1 METLKVFNKKKENV
15 FKMLDNLLLVLK
27 EGEELGVDIE
37 PEYITKIEKSIDEN
51 ENKKLKVVLIG
62 GFSEGKTSI
71 AAAWLEEYD
80 KKKMKIAMTEST
92 DDIREYNIG
101 NINLV
106 DTPGLF
112 GFKET
117 ANKEK
122 YKDITKKYIS
132 EANIVLYVMNSDN
145 PIKESHKEEVQWL
158 FKDLNLLPRTVFIL
172 SRFDNV
178 ADIEDENDYNGML
191 KIKRENV
198 LKRLEDFKVIDIE
211 NSKKIPVVAVAANPF
226 DEGVEYWLEKLD
238 EFKKIS
244 HIDTLQHATSGIVEK
259 NGGIDSILLETQKSI
274 IKEILELKIPL
285 AKLKVNKLDEEYKN
299 LNNVIDKMKGDL
311 NNLGAKIFEVKKYL
325 KSFIMKLFTD
335 LILQLEG
342 ATMETF
348 NDFFERNLG
357 DKGIILNNRILD
369 EFDKKVFDI
378 ETDVHRLEKN
388 FNNEI
393 DNFGD
398 FTQDNSLE
406 KFKIGSN
413 IMKNANLGLTNATV
427 IAVRDFLNLSIKFKP
442 WEAVKI
448 ANYINKGIPIIGS
461 ILGIGFELW
470 DSYSKKQKEEKFLKA
485 KNQIKETFEKQREE
499 YVETIENPEEFDKK
513 MFKSYIELTDRSNK
527 ILIELSEKEK
537 MKEIF
542 KSWMEKAKAIDNNLK
557 AIDINEESLKIKKLS
572 KIFF

>member
-1 METLKVFNKKKENV
+1 METLKVFNKKKEDI

-27 EGEELGVDIE
+27 EGKELGVDIE

-51 ENKKLKVVLIG
+51 EDKKLKVVLIG

-80 KKKMKIAMTEST
+80 KNKMKIAMTEST

-145 PIKESHKEEVQWL
+145 PIKESHKEEIQWL

-191 KIKRENV
+191 KIKRDNV
-198 LKRLEDFKVIDIE
+198 LKRLENFEVIHTEERHKLPI
-211 NSKKIPVVAVAANPF
+211 VAVAANPF
-226 DEGVEYWLEKLD
+226 DEGIEYWLGNLD

-244 HIDTLQHATSGIVEK
+244 HIDSLQHATSDIVEK

-285 AKLKVNKLDEEYKN
+285 AKSKVNKLDEEYKN
-299 LNNVIDKMKGDL
+299 LNNVIDKMKGEL
-311 NNLGAKIFEVKKYL
+311 NNLAAKIFDGKKYL
-325 KSFIMKLFTD
+325 KNFIIKLFTD

-342 ATMETF
+342 TTIETF

-378 ETDVHRLEKN
+378 GNDICRLEKN

-393 DNFGD
+393 DNFED

-413 IMKNANLGLTNATV
+413 IMKNANLGLTNTTV

-470 DSYSKKQKEEKFLKA
+470 DSYNKEQQKEKFLSA
-485 KNQIKETFEKQREE
+485 KNEIKETFEKQREE
-499 YVETIENPEEFDKK
+499 YINLIDNPEEFDKK
-513 MFKSYIELTDRSNK
+513 IFKNYIELSDRSNK
-527 ILIELSEKEK
+527 LLVELSEKEK
-537 MKEIF
+537 TKEKF
-542 KSWMEKAKAIDNNLK
+542 KNWMEKAKAIDNDLK
-557 AIDINEESLKIKKLS
+557 AIKVNEE
-572 KIFF
+572 

>member
-1 METLKVFNKKKENV
+1 METLKVFNKKKEDV

-27 EGEELGVDIE
+27 EGKELGVDIE

-51 ENKKLKVVLIG
+51 EDKKLKVVLIG

-80 KKKMKIAMTEST
+80 KNKMKIAMTEST
-92 DDIREYNIG
+92 DDIREYNAG

-122 YKDITKKYIS
+122 YKDITRKYIS

-145 PIKESHKEEVQWL
+145 PIKESHKEEIQWL

-198 LKRLEDFKVIDIE
+198 LKRLENFEVIDAEESHKLPI
-211 NSKKIPVVAVAANPF
+211 VAVAANPF
-226 DEGVEYWLEKLD
+226 DEGIEYWLGKLD

-244 HIDTLQHATSGIVEK
+244 HIDSLQHATSDIVEK
-259 NGGIDSILLETQKSI
+259 NGGVDSVLLETQKSI
-274 IKEILELKIPL
+274 IKEVLELKIPL
-285 AKLKVNKLDEEYKN
+285 ATKKVEKLDKEYKN
-299 LNNVIDKMKGDL
+299 LNNVIDQMNGDSA
-311 NNLGAKIFEVKKYL
+311 NLKTKIFDVKKYL
-325 KSFIMKLFTD
+325 KNFVIELFRD
-335 LILQLEG
+335 LILQLKG
-342 ATMETF
+342 TTLETF

-357 DKGIILNNRILD
+357 DKGIILSNKILD

-378 ETDVHRLEKN
+378 ETDVQRLEKN
-388 FNNEI
+388 LNNEI
-393 DNFGD
+393 DNFKE
-398 FTQDNSLE
+398 FTQNSSLE
-406 KFKIGSN
+406 KFKVGSQM
-413 IMKNANLGLTNATV
+413 MKMANLNLTNASV

-442 WEAVKI
+442 WQAVKI
-448 ANYINKGIPIIGS
+448 AKFINNGVPIIGS
-461 ILGIGFELW
+461 IAGIAFELW
-470 DSYSKKQKEEKFLKA
+470 DSYSKKQKEDEFLRT
-485 KNQIKETFEKQREE
+485 KNKIKEDFEKQREE
-499 YVETIENPEEFDKK
+499 YVELIENPEEFDKK
-513 MFKSYIELTDRSNK
+513 IFRSYFKLQNNIVDLSN
-527 ILIELSEKEK
+527 ELSEKEK
-537 MKEIF
+537 EKEIF
-542 KSWMEKAKAIDNNLK
+542 KNWMEKAKVIDDNLK
-557 AIDINEESLKIKKLS
+557 AIKVNEE
-572 KIFF
+572 

>member
-1 METLKVFNKKKENV
+1 METLKVFNKKKEDV
-15 FKMLDNLLLVLK
+15 FKMLSNLLSVLK
-27 EGEELGVDIE
+27 EGKELGVDIE
-37 PEYITKIEKSIDEN
+37 PEYITKIEKTIDEN
-51 ENKKLKVVLIG
+51 KDKKLKVVLIG

-80 KKKMKIAMTEST
+80 KNKMKIAMTEST
-92 DDIREYNIG
+92 DDIREYNVG

-122 YKDITKKYIS
+122 YKDITRKYIS

-145 PIKESHKEEVQWL
+145 PIKESHKEEIQWL

-198 LKRLEDFKVIDIE
+198 LKRLENFEVIDAEKSHKLPI
-211 NSKKIPVVAVAANPF
+211 VAVAANPF
-226 DEGVEYWLEKLD
+226 DEGIEYWLGKLD

-244 HIDTLQHATSGIVEK
+244 HIDSLQHATSDIVEK
-259 NGGIDSILLETQKSI
+259 NGGMDSVLLETQKSI
-274 IKEILELKIPL
+274 IKEVLELKIPL
-285 AKLKVNKLDEEYKN
+285 VTTKLKKIDEEYRN
-299 LNNVIDKMKGDL
+299 LNNVINQMNGDL
-311 NNLGAKIFEVKKYL
+311 TNLKTKIFDVKKYL
-325 KSFIMKLFTD
+325 KNFTMQLFKD

-342 ATMETF
+342 TTLETF

-357 DKGIILNNRILD
+357 DKGIILSNKILD

-378 ETDVHRLEKN
+378 EADVHRLEKN
-388 FNNEI
+388 LDNEI
-393 DNFGD
+393 DNFEE

-406 KFKIGSN
+406 KFKIGSEM
-413 IMKNANLGLTNATV
+413 IKNTNLGLTNASI
-427 IAVRDFLNLSIKFKP
+427 IAIRDFLNLSIKFKP
-442 WEAVKI
+442 WQAVKI
-448 ANYINKGIPIIGS
+448 ANIINKGIPIIGA

-470 DSYSKKQKEEKFLKA
+470 DSYSKKKKEEEFLKA
-485 KNQIKETFEKQREE
+485 KKQMKEDFEKQRKE
-499 YVETIENPEEFDKK
+499 YKELIENTEEFDKNV
-513 MFKSYIELTDRSNK
+513 FKNYFKLGNNITKLSN
-527 ILIELSEKEK
+527 ELSEKVKEK
-537 MKEIF
+537 ERF
-542 KSWMEKAKAIDNNLK
+542 ENWREKAKAIDNNLK
-557 AIDINEESLKIKKLS
+557 AIKVNEK
-572 KIFF
+572 

>member
-1 METLKVFNKKKENV
+1 METLKLFNKKKEEV
-15 FKMLDNLLLVLK
+15 FKMLSNLLSVLK
-27 EGEELGVDIE
+27 EGKELGVDIE

-51 ENKKLKVVLIG
+51 EGKKLKVVLIG

-92 DDIREYNIG
+92 DDIREYNVG

-145 PIKESHKEEVQWL
+145 PIKESHKEEIQWL

-178 ADIEDENDYNGML
+178 ADIEDDNDYNGML

-198 LKRLEDFKVIDIE
+198 LKRLEDFEVIDAE
-211 NSKKIPVVAVAANPF
+211 KIQKLPVIAVAANPF
-226 DEGVEYWLEKLD
+226 DEGIEYWLGKLD

-244 HIDTLQHATSGIVEK
+244 HIDSLQHATSDIVEK
-259 NGGIDSILLETQKSI
+259 NGGVDSVLLETQKSI

-285 AKLKVNKLDEEYKN
+285 ATAKVEKLDKEYKN
-299 LNNVIDKMKGDL
+299 LDNVIKEMKEDL
-311 NNLGAKIFEVKKYL
+311 SNLKTKIELAKNYL
-325 KSFIMKLFTD
+325 KSFILELFTD

-342 ATMETF
+342 TTIETF
-348 NDFFERNLG
+348 INFFERNIG
-357 DKGIILNNRILD
+357 SEGIVLNNKI
-369 EFDKKVFDI
+369 ENGFNKKVLEIENDI
-378 ETDVHRLEKN
+378 CRLEKN
-388 FNNEI
+388 FDNEI
-393 DNFGD
+393 DNFEE

-406 KFKIGSN
+406 KFKIGSEM
-413 IMKNANLGLTNATV
+413 IKNTNLGLTNASI
-427 IAVRDFLNLSIKFKP
+427 IAIRDFLNLSIKFKP
-442 WEAVKI
+442 WQAVKI
-448 ANYINKGIPIIGS
+448 ANIINKGIPIIGA

-470 DSYSKKQKEEKFLKA
+470 DSYSKKKKEEEFLKA
-485 KNQIKETFEKQREE
+485 KKQMKEDFEKQRKE
-499 YVETIENPEEFDKK
+499 YKELIENTEEFDKNV
-513 MFKSYIELTDRSNK
+513 FKNYFKLGNNITKLSN
-527 ILIELSEKEK
+527 ELSEKVKEK
-537 MKEIF
+537 ERF
-542 KSWMEKAKAIDNNLK
+542 ENWREKVKAIDNNLK
-557 AIDINEESLKIKKLS
+557 AIKVNEK
-572 KIFF
+572 

>member
-1 METLKVFNKKKENV
+1 METLKVFNKKKEDV

-27 EGEELGVDIE
+27 EGKELGVDIE

-51 ENKKLKVVLIG
+51 EDKKLKVVLIG

-80 KKKMKIAMTEST
+80 KNKMKIAMTEST
-92 DDIREYNIG
+92 DDIREYNVG

-145 PIKESHKEEVQWL
+145 PIKESHKEEIQWL

-178 ADIEDENDYNGML
+178 ADIEDDNDYNGML
-191 KIKRENV
+191 KIKRDNV
-198 LKRLEDFKVIDIE
+198 LKRLEDFEVIHVEESQKLPI
-211 NSKKIPVVAVAANPF
+211 VAVAANPF
-226 DEGVEYWLEKLD
+226 DEGIEYWLGKLD

-244 HIDTLQHATSGIVEK
+244 HIDSLQHATSDIVEK
-259 NGGIDSILLETQKSI
+259 NGGVDSVLLETQKSI
-274 IKEILELKIPL
+274 IKEVLELKIPL
-285 AKLKVNKLDEEYKN
+285 ATTKVKKLDEEYKN
-299 LNNVIDKMKGDL
+299 LNNVINQMNGDL
-311 NNLGAKIFEVKKYL
+311 TNLKTKIFDVKKYL
-325 KSFIMKLFTD
+325 KNFTMELFKD

-342 ATMETF
+342 TTLETF

-357 DKGIILNNRILD
+357 DKGIILSNKILD

-388 FNNEI
+388 LDNEI
-393 DNFGD
+393 DNFKE
-398 FTQDNSLE
+398 FTQNSSLE
-406 KFKIGSN
+406 KFKIGSQM
-413 IMKNANLGLTNATV
+413 MKMAKLNLTNASV

-442 WEAVKI
+442 WQAVKI
-448 ANYINKGIPIIGS
+448 ANFINKGVPIIGS
-461 ILGIGFELW
+461 ITGIAFDLW
-470 DSYSKKQKEEKFLKA
+470 DSYSKNQKEEEFLKA
-485 KNQIKETFEKQREE
+485 KNKIKEDFEKQREE
-499 YVETIENPEEFDKK
+499 YVELIENPEEFDKNV
-513 MFKSYIELTDRSNK
+513 FKSYFKLGDNIAKLSN
-527 ILIELSEKEK
+527 ELSEKEK
-537 MKEIF
+537 EKEIF
-542 KSWMEKAKAIDNNLK
+542 KNWMEKAKVIDDNLK
-557 AIDINEESLKIKKLS
+557 AIKVNEE
-572 KIFF
+572 

>member
-1 METLKVFNKKKENV
+1 MEILKLFNKKKEEV
-15 FKMLDNLLLVLK
+15 FKMLSNLLSVLK
-27 EGEELGVDIE
+27 EGKELGVDIE

-51 ENKKLKVVLIG
+51 EGKKLKVVLIG

-92 DDIREYNIG
+92 DDIREYNVG

-145 PIKESHKEEVQWL
+145 PIKESHKEEIQWL

-178 ADIEDENDYNGML
+178 ADIEDDNDYNGML

-198 LKRLEDFKVIDIE
+198 LKRLEDFEVIDAE
-211 NSKKIPVVAVAANPF
+211 KIQKLPVIAVAANPF
-226 DEGVEYWLEKLD
+226 DEGIEYWLGKLD

-244 HIDTLQHATSGIVEK
+244 HIDSLQHATSDIVEK
-259 NGGIDSILLETQKSI
+259 NGGVNSVLLETQKSI

-285 AKLKVNKLDEEYKN
+285 ATAKVEKLDKEYKN
-299 LNNVIDKMKGDL
+299 LDNVIKEMKEDL
-311 NNLGAKIFEVKKYL
+311 SNLKTKIELAKNYL
-325 KSFIMKLFTD
+325 KSFILELFTD

-342 ATMETF
+342 TTIETF
-348 NDFFERNLG
+348 INFFERNIG
-357 DKGIILNNRILD
+357 SEGIVLNNKI
-369 EFDKKVFDI
+369 ENGFNKKVLEIENDI
-378 ETDVHRLEKN
+378 CRLEKN
-388 FNNEI
+388 FDNEI
-393 DNFGD
+393 DNFEE

-406 KFKIGSN
+406 KFKIGSEM
-413 IMKNANLGLTNATV
+413 IKNTNLGLTNASI
-427 IAVRDFLNLSIKFKP
+427 IAIRDFLNLSIKFKP
-442 WEAVKI
+442 WQAVKI
-448 ANYINKGIPIIGS
+448 ANVINKGIPIIGA
-461 ILGIGFELW
+461 ILGIGLELW
-470 DSYSKKQKEEKFLKA
+470 DSYSKKKKEEEFLKA
-485 KNQIKETFEKQREE
+485 KKQMKEDFEKQRKE
-499 YVETIENPEEFDKK
+499 YKELIENAEEFDKNV
-513 MFKSYIELTDRSNK
+513 FKNYFKLGNNITKLSN
-527 ILIELSEKEK
+527 ELSEK
-537 MKEIF
+537 MKEKERF
-542 KSWMEKAKAIDNNLK
+542 ENWREEAKAIDNNLK
-557 AIDINEESLKIKKLS
+557 AIKVNEK
-572 KIFF
+572 

>member
-1 METLKVFNKKKENV
+1 METLKLFNKKKEEV
-15 FKMLDNLLLVLK
+15 FKMLSNLLSVLK
-27 EGEELGVDIE
+27 EGKELGVDIE

-51 ENKKLKVVLIG
+51 EGKKLKVVLIG

-92 DDIREYNIG
+92 DDIREYNVG

-145 PIKESHKEEVQWL
+145 PIKESHKEEIQWL

-178 ADIEDENDYNGML
+178 ADIEDDNDYNGML

-198 LKRLEDFKVIDIE
+198 LKRLEDFEVIDAE
-211 NSKKIPVVAVAANPF
+211 KIQKLPVIAVAANPF
-226 DEGVEYWLEKLD
+226 DEGIEYWLGKLD

-244 HIDTLQHATSGIVEK
+244 HIDSLQHATSDIVEK
-259 NGGIDSILLETQKSI
+259 NGGVNSVLLETQKSI

-285 AKLKVNKLDEEYKN
+285 ATAKVEKLDKEYKN
-299 LNNVIDKMKGDL
+299 LDNVIKEMKEDL
-311 NNLGAKIFEVKKYL
+311 SNLKTKIELAKNYL
-325 KSFIMKLFTD
+325 KSFILELFTD

-342 ATMETF
+342 TTIEIF
-348 NDFFERNLG
+348 INFFERNIG
-357 DKGIILNNRILD
+357 SEGIVLNNKI
-369 EFDKKVFDI
+369 ENGFNKKVLEIENDI
-378 ETDVHRLEKN
+378 CRLEKN
-388 FNNEI
+388 FDNEI
-393 DNFGD
+393 DNFEE

-406 KFKIGSN
+406 KFKIGSEM
-413 IMKNANLGLTNATV
+413 IKNTNLGLTNASI
-427 IAVRDFLNLSIKFKP
+427 IAIRDFLNLSIKFKP
-442 WEAVKI
+442 WQAVKI
-448 ANYINKGIPIIGS
+448 ANIINKGIPIIGA

-470 DSYSKKQKEEKFLKA
+470 DSYSKKKKEEEFLKA
-485 KNQIKETFEKQREE
+485 KKQMKEDFEKQRKE
-499 YVETIENPEEFDKK
+499 YKELIENTEEFDKNV
-513 MFKSYIELTDRSNK
+513 FKNYFKLGNNITKLSN
-527 ILIELSEKEK
+527 ELSEKVKEK
-537 MKEIF
+537 ERF
-542 KSWMEKAKAIDNNLK
+542 ENWREKVKAIDNNLK
-557 AIDINEESLKIKKLS
+557 AIKVNEK
-572 KIFF
+572 

>member
-1 METLKVFNKKKENV
+1 METLKLFNKKKEEV
-15 FKMLDNLLLVLK
+15 FKMLSNLLSVLK
-27 EGEELGVDIE
+27 EGKELGVDIE

-51 ENKKLKVVLIG
+51 EDKKLKVVLIG

-80 KKKMKIAMTEST
+80 KNKMKIAMTEST

-145 PIKESHKEEVQWL
+145 PIKESHKEEIQWL

-178 ADIEDENDYNGML
+178 ADIEDDNDYNGML

-198 LKRLEDFKVIDIE
+198 LKRLEDFEVIDAE
-211 NSKKIPVVAVAANPF
+211 KIQKLPVIAVAANPF
-226 DEGVEYWLEKLD
+226 DEGIEYWLGKLD

-244 HIDTLQHATSGIVEK
+244 HIDSLQHATSDIVEK
-259 NGGIDSILLETQKSI
+259 NGGVNSVLLETQKSI

-285 AKLKVNKLDEEYKN
+285 ATAKVEKLDKEYKN
-299 LNNVIDKMKGDL
+299 LDNVIKEMKEDL
-311 NNLGAKIFEVKKYL
+311 SNLKTKIELAKNYL
-325 KSFIMKLFTD
+325 KSFILELFTD

-342 ATMETF
+342 TTIETF
-348 NDFFERNLG
+348 INFFERNIG
-357 DKGIILNNRILD
+357 SEGIVLNNKI
-369 EFDKKVFDI
+369 ENGFNKKVLEIENDI
-378 ETDVHRLEKN
+378 CRLEKN
-388 FNNEI
+388 FDNEI
-393 DNFGD
+393 DNFEE

-406 KFKIGSN
+406 KFKIGSEM
-413 IMKNANLGLTNATV
+413 IKNTNLGLTNASI
-427 IAVRDFLNLSIKFKP
+427 IAIRDFLNLSIKFKP
-442 WEAVKI
+442 WQAVKI
-448 ANYINKGIPIIGS
+448 ANIINKGIPIIGA

-470 DSYSKKQKEEKFLKA
+470 DSYSKKKKEEEFLKA
-485 KNQIKETFEKQREE
+485 KKQMKEDFEKQRKE
-499 YVETIENPEEFDKK
+499 YKELIENTEEFDKNV
-513 MFKSYIELTDRSNK
+513 FKNYFKLGNNITKLSN
-527 ILIELSEKEK
+527 ELSEKVKEK
-537 MKEIF
+537 ERF
-542 KSWMEKAKAIDNNLK
+542 ENWREKVKAIDNNLK
-557 AIDINEESLKIKKLS
+557 AIKVNEK
-572 KIFF
+572 

>member
-1 METLKVFNKKKENV
+1 METLKLFNKKKEEV
-15 FKMLDNLLLVLK
+15 FKMLSNLLSVLK
-27 EGEELGVDIE
+27 EGKELGVDIE

-51 ENKKLKVVLIG
+51 EGKKLKVVLIG

-92 DDIREYNIG
+92 DDIREYNVG

-145 PIKESHKEEVQWL
+145 PIKESHKEEIQWL

-178 ADIEDENDYNGML
+178 ADIEDDNDYNGML

-198 LKRLEDFKVIDIE
+198 LKRLEDFEVIDAE
-211 NSKKIPVVAVAANPF
+211 KIQKLPVIAVAANPF
-226 DEGVEYWLEKLD
+226 DEGIEYWLGKLD

-244 HIDTLQHATSGIVEK
+244 HIDSLQHATSDIVEK
-259 NGGIDSILLETQKSI
+259 NGGVNSVLLETQKSI

-285 AKLKVNKLDEEYKN
+285 ATAKVEKLDKEYKN
-299 LNNVIDKMKGDL
+299 LDNVIKEMKEDL
-311 NNLGAKIFEVKKYL
+311 SNLKTKIELAKNYL
-325 KSFIMKLFTD
+325 KSFILELFTD

-342 ATMETF
+342 TTIETF
-348 NDFFERNLG
+348 INFFERNIG
-357 DKGIILNNRILD
+357 SEGIVLNNKI
-369 EFDKKVFDI
+369 ENGFNKKVLEIENDI
-378 ETDVHRLEKN
+378 CRLEKN
-388 FNNEI
+388 FDNEI
-393 DNFGD
+393 DNFEE

-406 KFKIGSN
+406 KFKIGSEM
-413 IMKNANLGLTNATV
+413 IKNTNLGLTNASI
-427 IAVRDFLNLSIKFKP
+427 IAIRDFLNLSIKFKP
-442 WEAVKI
+442 WQAVKI
-448 ANYINKGIPIIGS
+448 ANVINKGIPIIGA
-461 ILGIGFELW
+461 ILGIGLELW
-470 DSYSKKQKEEKFLKA
+470 DSYSKKKKEEEFLKA
-485 KNQIKETFEKQREE
+485 KKQMKEDFEKQRKE
-499 YVETIENPEEFDKK
+499 YKELIENAEEFDKNV
-513 MFKSYIELTDRSNK
+513 FKNYFKLGNNITKLSN
-527 ILIELSEKEK
+527 ELSEKVKEK
-537 MKEIF
+537 ERF
-542 KSWMEKAKAIDNNLK
+542 ENWREEAKAIDNNLK
-557 AIDINEESLKIKKLS
+557 AIKVNEK
-572 KIFF
+572 

>member
-1 METLKVFNKKKENV
+1 METLKLFNKKKEEV
-15 FKMLDNLLLVLK
+15 FKMLSNLLSVLK
-27 EGEELGVDIE
+27 EGKELGVDIE

-80 KKKMKIAMTEST
+80 KNKMKIAMTEST

-145 PIKESHKEEVQWL
+145 PIKESHKEEIQWL

-178 ADIEDENDYNGML
+178 ADIEDDNDYNGML

-198 LKRLEDFKVIDIE
+198 LKRLEDFEVIDAE
-211 NSKKIPVVAVAANPF
+211 KIQKLPVIAVAANPF
-226 DEGVEYWLEKLD
+226 DEGIEYWLGKLD

-244 HIDTLQHATSGIVEK
+244 HIDSLQHATSDIVEK
-259 NGGIDSILLETQKSI
+259 NGGVNSVLLETQKSI

-285 AKLKVNKLDEEYKN
+285 ATAKVEKLDKEYKN
-299 LNNVIDKMKGDL
+299 LDNVIKEMKEDL
-311 NNLGAKIFEVKKYL
+311 SNLKTKIELAKNYL
-325 KSFIMKLFTD
+325 KSFILELFTD

-342 ATMETF
+342 TTIETF
-348 NDFFERNLG
+348 INFFERNIG
-357 DKGIILNNRILD
+357 SEGIVLNNKI
-369 EFDKKVFDI
+369 ENGFNKKVLEIENDI
-378 ETDVHRLEKN
+378 CRLEKN
-388 FNNEI
+388 FDNEI
-393 DNFGD
+393 DNFEE

-406 KFKIGSN
+406 KFKIGSEM
-413 IMKNANLGLTNATV
+413 IKNTNLGLTNASI
-427 IAVRDFLNLSIKFKP
+427 IAIRDFLNLSIKFKP
-442 WEAVKI
+442 WQAVKI
-448 ANYINKGIPIIGS
+448 ANIINKGIPIIGA

-470 DSYSKKQKEEKFLKA
+470 DSYSKKKKEEEFLKA
-485 KNQIKETFEKQREE
+485 KKQMKEDFEKQRKE
-499 YVETIENPEEFDKK
+499 YKELIENTEEFDKNV
-513 MFKSYIELTDRSNK
+513 FKNYFKLGNNITKLSN
-527 ILIELSEKEK
+527 ELSEKVKEK
-537 MKEIF
+537 ERF
-542 KSWMEKAKAIDNNLK
+542 ENWREKVKAIDNNLK
-557 AIDINEESLKIKKLS
+557 AIKVNEK
-572 KIFF
+572 

>member
-1 METLKVFNKKKENV
+1 METLKVFNKKKEDI

-27 EGEELGVDIE
+27 EGKELGVDIE

-51 ENKKLKVVLIG
+51 EDKKLKVVLIG

-80 KKKMKIAMTEST
+80 KNKMKIAMTEST

-145 PIKESHKEEVQWL
+145 PIKESHKEEIQWL
-158 FKDLNLLPRTVFIL
+158 FRDLNLLPRTVFIL

-191 KIKRENV
+191 KIKRDNV
-198 LKRLEDFKVIDIE
+198 LKRLENFEVIHTEERHKLPI
-211 NSKKIPVVAVAANPF
+211 VAVAANPF
-226 DEGVEYWLEKLD
+226 DEGIEYWLGNLD

-244 HIDTLQHATSGIVEK
+244 HIDSLQHATSDIVEK

-285 AKLKVNKLDEEYKN
+285 AKSKVNKLDEEYKN
-299 LNNVIDKMKGDL
+299 LNNVIDKMKGEL
-311 NNLGAKIFEVKKYL
+311 NNLAAKIFDGKKYL
-325 KSFIMKLFTD
+325 KNFIIKLFTD

-342 ATMETF
+342 TTIETF

-378 ETDVHRLEKN
+378 GNDICRLEKN

-393 DNFGD
+393 DNFED

-413 IMKNANLGLTNATV
+413 IMKNANLGLTNTTV

-470 DSYSKKQKEEKFLKA
+470 DSYNKEQQKEKFLSA
-485 KNQIKETFEKQREE
+485 KNEIKETFEKQREE
-499 YVETIENPEEFDKK
+499 YINLIDNPEEFDKK
-513 MFKSYIELTDRSNK
+513 IFKSYIELSDRSNK
-527 ILIELSEKEK
+527 ILIELSEKEE

-557 AIDINEESLKIKKLS
+557 AIDINEE
-572 KIFF
+572 

>member
-1 METLKVFNKKKENV
+1 METLKLFNKKKEEV
-15 FKMLDNLLLVLK
+15 FKMLSNLLSVLK
-27 EGEELGVDIE
+27 EGRELGVDIE

-51 ENKKLKVVLIG
+51 EDKKLKVVLIG

-92 DDIREYNIG
+92 DDIREYNVG
-101 NINLV
+101 DINLV

-145 PIKESHKEEVQWL
+145 PIKESHKEEIQWL

-178 ADIEDENDYNGML
+178 ADIEDDNDYNGML

-198 LKRLEDFKVIDIE
+198 LKRLEDFEVIDAE
-211 NSKKIPVVAVAANPF
+211 KIQKLPVIAVAANPF
-226 DEGVEYWLEKLD
+226 DEGIEYWLGKLD

-244 HIDTLQHATSGIVEK
+244 HIDSLQHATSDIVEK
-259 NGGIDSILLETQKSI
+259 NGGVNSVLLETQKSI

-285 AKLKVNKLDEEYKN
+285 ATAKVEKLDKEYKN
-299 LNNVIDKMKGDL
+299 LDNVIKEMKEDL
-311 NNLGAKIFEVKKYL
+311 SNLKTKIELAKNYL
-325 KSFIMKLFTD
+325 KSFILELFTD

-342 ATMETF
+342 TTIETF
-348 NDFFERNLG
+348 INFFERNIG
-357 DKGIILNNRILD
+357 SEGIVLNNKI
-369 EFDKKVFDI
+369 ENGFNKKVLEIENDI
-378 ETDVHRLEKN
+378 CRLEKN
-388 FNNEI
+388 FDNEI
-393 DNFGD
+393 DNFEE

-406 KFKIGSN
+406 KFKIGSE
-413 IMKNANLGLTNATV
+413 MLKNANLGLTNASI
-427 IAVRDFLNLSIKFKP
+427 IAIRDFLNLSIKFKP
-442 WEAVKI
+442 WQAVKI
-448 ANYINKGIPIIGS
+448 ANVINKGIPIIGA

-470 DSYSKKQKEEKFLKA
+470 DSYSKKKKEEEFLKA
-485 KNQIKETFEKQREE
+485 KKQMKEDFEKQRKE
-499 YVETIENPEEFDKK
+499 YKELIENAEEFDKNV
-513 MFKSYIELTDRSNK
+513 FKNYFKLGNNITKLSN
-527 ILIELSEKEK
+527 ELSEKVKEK
-537 MKEIF
+537 ERF
-542 KSWMEKAKAIDNNLK
+542 ENWREEAKAIDNNLK
-557 AIDINEESLKIKKLS
+557 AIKVNEK
-572 KIFF
+572 

>member
-1 METLKVFNKKKENV
+1 METLKVFNKKKEDV
-15 FKMLDNLLLVLK
+15 FKMLSNLLLVLK
-27 EGEELGVDIE
+27 EGKELGVDIE

-51 ENKKLKVVLIG
+51 EDKKLKVVLIG

-92 DDIREYNIG
+92 DDIREYNVE

-145 PIKESHKEEVQWL
+145 PIKESHKEEIQWL
-158 FKDLNLLPRTVFIL
+158 FRDLNLLPRTVFIL

-178 ADIEDENDYNGML
+178 ADIEDDNDYNRML

-198 LKRLEDFKVIDIE
+198 LKRLEDFEVIHAED
-211 NSKKIPVVAVAANPF
+211 SKKLPVVAIAANPF
-226 DEGVEYWLEKLD
+226 DEGIEYWLANLD

-244 HIDTLQHATSGIVEK
+244 HIDSLQHATSDIVEK
-259 NGGIDSILLETQKSI
+259 NGGVDSVLLETQKSI

-285 AKLKVNKLDEEYKN
+285 ATAKVEKLDKEYKN
-299 LNNVIDKMKGDL
+299 LDNVIKEMKEDL
-311 NNLGAKIFEVKKYL
+311 SNLKTKIELAKNYL
-325 KSFIMKLFTD
+325 KSFILELFTD

-342 ATMETF
+342 TTIETF
-348 NDFFERNLG
+348 INFFERNIG
-357 DKGIILNNRILD
+357 SEGIVLNNKI
-369 EFDKKVFDI
+369 ENGFNKKVLEIENDI
-378 ETDVHRLEKN
+378 CRLEKN
-388 FNNEI
+388 FDNEI
-393 DNFGD
+393 DNFEE

-406 KFKIGSN
+406 KFKIGSE
-413 IMKNANLGLTNATV
+413 MLKNANLGLTNASI
-427 IAVRDFLNLSIKFKP
+427 IAIRDFLNLSIKFKP
-442 WEAVKI
+442 WQAVKI
-448 ANYINKGIPIIGS
+448 ANVINKGIPIIGA

-470 DSYSKKQKEEKFLKA
+470 DSYSKKKKEEEFLKA
-485 KNQIKETFEKQREE
+485 EKQMKEDFEKQRKE
-499 YVETIENPEEFDKK
+499 YKELIENAEEFDKNV
-513 MFKSYIELTDRSNK
+513 FKNYFKLGNNITKLSN
-527 ILIELSEKEK
+527 ELSEKVKEK
-537 MKEIF
+537 ERF
-542 KSWMEKAKAIDNNLK
+542 ENWREEAKAIDNNLK
-557 AIDINEESLKIKKLS
+557 AIKVNEK
-572 KIFF
+572 

>member
-1 METLKVFNKKKENV
+1 METLKLFNKKKEEV
-15 FKMLDNLLLVLK
+15 FKMLSNLLSVLK
-27 EGEELGVDIE
+27 EGKELGVDIE

-51 ENKKLKVVLIG
+51 EGKKLKVVLIG

-92 DDIREYNIG
+92 DDIREYNVG

-145 PIKESHKEEVQWL
+145 PIKESHKEEIQWL

-178 ADIEDENDYNGML
+178 ADIEDDNDYNGML

-198 LKRLEDFKVIDIE
+198 LKRLEDFEVIDAE
-211 NSKKIPVVAVAANPF
+211 KIQKLPVIAVAANPF
-226 DEGVEYWLEKLD
+226 DEGIEYWLGKLD

-244 HIDTLQHATSGIVEK
+244 HIDSLQHATSDIVEK
-259 NGGIDSILLETQKSI
+259 NGGVNSVLLETQKSI

-285 AKLKVNKLDEEYKN
+285 ATAKVEKLDKEYKN
-299 LNNVIDKMKGDL
+299 LDNVIKEMKEDL
-311 NNLGAKIFEVKKYL
+311 SNLKTKIELAKNYL
-325 KSFIMKLFTD
+325 KSFILELFTD

-342 ATMETF
+342 TTIETF
-348 NDFFERNLG
+348 INFFERNIG
-357 DKGIILNNRILD
+357 SEGIVLNNKI
-369 EFDKKVFDI
+369 ENGFNKKVLEIENDI
-378 ETDVHRLEKN
+378 CRLEKN
-388 FNNEI
+388 FDNEI
-393 DNFGD
+393 DNFEE

-406 KFKIGSN
+406 KFKIGSEM
-413 IMKNANLGLTNATV
+413 IKNTNLGLTNASI
-427 IAVRDFLNLSIKFKP
+427 IAIRDFLNLSIKFKP
-442 WEAVKI
+442 WQAVKI
-448 ANYINKGIPIIGS
+448 ANVINKGIPIIGA

-470 DSYSKKQKEEKFLKA
+470 DSYSKKKKEEEFLKA
-485 KNQIKETFEKQREE
+485 KKQMKEDFEKQRKE
-499 YVETIENPEEFDKK
+499 YKELIENAEEFDKNV
-513 MFKSYIELTDRSNK
+513 FKNYFKLGNNITKLSN
-527 ILIELSEKEK
+527 ELSEKVKEK
-537 MKEIF
+537 ERF
-542 KSWMEKAKAIDNNLK
+542 ENWREEAKAIDNNLK
-557 AIDINEESLKIKKLS
+557 AIKVNEK
-572 KIFF
+572 

>member
-1 METLKVFNKKKENV
+1 METLKLFNKKKEEV
-15 FKMLDNLLLVLK
+15 FKMLSNLLSVLK
-27 EGEELGVDIE
+27 EGKELGVDIE

-51 ENKKLKVVLIG
+51 EGKKLKVVLIG

-92 DDIREYNIG
+92 DDIREYNVG

-145 PIKESHKEEVQWL
+145 PIKESHKEEIQWL

-178 ADIEDENDYNGML
+178 ADIEDDNDYNGML

-198 LKRLEDFKVIDIE
+198 LKRLEDFEVIDAE
-211 NSKKIPVVAVAANPF
+211 KIQKLPVIAVAANPF
-226 DEGVEYWLEKLD
+226 DEGIEYWLGKLD

-244 HIDTLQHATSGIVEK
+244 HIDSLQHATSDIVEK
-259 NGGIDSILLETQKSI
+259 NGGVNSVLLETQKSI

-285 AKLKVNKLDEEYKN
+285 ATAKVEKLDKEYKN
-299 LNNVIDKMKGDL
+299 LDNVIKEMKEDL
-311 NNLGAKIFEVKKYL
+311 SNLKTKIELAKNYL
-325 KSFIMKLFTD
+325 KSFILELFTD

-342 ATMETF
+342 TTIETF
-348 NDFFERNLG
+348 INFFERNIG
-357 DKGIILNNRILD
+357 SEGIVLNNKI
-369 EFDKKVFDI
+369 ENGFNKKVLEIENDI
-378 ETDVHRLEKN
+378 CRLEKN
-388 FNNEI
+388 FDNEI
-393 DNFGD
+393 DNFEE

-406 KFKIGSN
+406 KFKIGSEM
-413 IMKNANLGLTNATV
+413 IKNTNLGLTNASI
-427 IAVRDFLNLSIKFKP
+427 IAIRDFLNLSIKFKP
-442 WEAVKI
+442 WQAVKI
-448 ANYINKGIPIIGS
+448 ANIINKGIPIIGA
-461 ILGIGFELW
+461 ILGIGLELW
-470 DSYSKKQKEEKFLKA
+470 DSYSKKKKEEEFLKA
-485 KNQIKETFEKQREE
+485 KKQMKEDFEKQRKE
-499 YVETIENPEEFDKK
+499 YKELIENTEEFDKNV
-513 MFKSYIELTDRSNK
+513 FKNYFKLGNNITKLSN
-527 ILIELSEKEK
+527 ELSEKVKEK
-537 MKEIF
+537 ERF
-542 KSWMEKAKAIDNNLK
+542 ENWREEAKAIDNNLK
-557 AIDINEESLKIKKLS
+557 AIKVNEK
-572 KIFF
+572 

>member
-1 METLKVFNKKKENV
+1 METLKVFNKKKEDV
-15 FKMLDNLLLVLK
+15 FKMLSNLLLVLK
-27 EGEELGVDIE
+27 EGKELGVDIE

-51 ENKKLKVVLIG
+51 EDKKLKVVLIG

-92 DDIREYNIG
+92 DDIREYNVE

-145 PIKESHKEEVQWL
+145 PIKESHKEEIQWL
-158 FKDLNLLPRTVFIL
+158 FRDLNLLPRTVFIL

-178 ADIEDENDYNGML
+178 ADIEDDNDYNGML

-198 LKRLEDFKVIDIE
+198 LKRLEDFEVIHAED
-211 NSKKIPVVAVAANPF
+211 SKKLPVVAIAANPF
-226 DEGVEYWLEKLD
+226 DEGIEYWLGNLD

-244 HIDTLQHATSGIVEK
+244 HIDSLQHATSDIVEK
-259 NGGIDSILLETQKSI
+259 NGGVDSVLLETQKSI

-285 AKLKVNKLDEEYKN
+285 ATAKVEKLDKEYKN
-299 LNNVIDKMKGDL
+299 LDNVIKEMKEDL
-311 NNLGAKIFEVKKYL
+311 SNLKTKIELAKNYL
-325 KSFIMKLFTD
+325 KSFILELFTD

-342 ATMETF
+342 TTIETF
-348 NDFFERNLG
+348 INFFERNIG
-357 DKGIILNNRILD
+357 SEGIVLNNKI
-369 EFDKKVFDI
+369 ENGFNKKVLEIENDI
-378 ETDVHRLEKN
+378 CRLEKN
-388 FNNEI
+388 FDNEI
-393 DNFGD
+393 DNFEE

-406 KFKIGSN
+406 KFKIGSE
-413 IMKNANLGLTNATV
+413 MLKNANLGLTNASI
-427 IAVRDFLNLSIKFKP
+427 IAIRDFLNLSIKFKP
-442 WEAVKI
+442 WQAVKI
-448 ANYINKGIPIIGS
+448 ANVINKGIPIIGA

-470 DSYSKKQKEEKFLKA
+470 DSYSKKKKEEEFLKA
-485 KNQIKETFEKQREE
+485 KKQMKEDFEKQRKE
-499 YVETIENPEEFDKK
+499 YKELIENAEEFDKNV
-513 MFKSYIELTDRSNK
+513 FKNYFKLGNNITKLSN
-527 ILIELSEKEK
+527 ELSEKVKEK
-537 MKEIF
+537 ERF
-542 KSWMEKAKAIDNNLK
+542 ENWREEAKAIDNNLK
-557 AIDINEESLKIKKLS
+557 AIKVNEK
-572 KIFF
+572 

>member
-1 METLKVFNKKKENV
+1 METLKLFNKKKEDV
-15 FKMLDNLLLVLK
+15 FKMLSNLLSVLK
-27 EGEELGVDIE
+27 EGKELGVDIE
-37 PEYITKIEKSIDEN
+37 PEYITKVKKSIDEN
-51 ENKKLKVVLIG
+51 EDKKLKVVLIG

-80 KKKMKIAMTEST
+80 KNKMKIAMTEST

-178 ADIEDENDYNGML
+178 ADIEDDNDYNGML

-198 LKRLEDFKVIDIE
+198 LKRLEDFEVIDAE
-211 NSKKIPVVAVAANPF
+211 KIQKLPVIAVAANPF
-226 DEGVEYWLEKLD
+226 DEGIEYWLGNLD

-244 HIDTLQHATSGIVEK
+244 HIDSLQHATSDIVEK
-259 NGGIDSILLETQKSI
+259 NGGIDSVLLETQKSI
-274 IKEILELKIPL
+274 IKEVLELKIPL
-285 AKLKVNKLDEEYKN
+285 VTTKLKKIDEEYRN
-299 LNNVIDKMKGDL
+299 LNNILIEMNGEL
-311 NNLGAKIFEVKKYL
+311 NNLKTQIFNTKIYL
-325 KSFIMKLFTD
+325 KNFIIELFKD

-342 ATMETF
+342 TTIDTC
-348 NDFFERNLG
+348 NDFFERNIG
-357 DKGIILNNRILD
+357 NEGIILNNKIFD
-369 EFDKKVFDI
+369 EFNKKVFDI
-378 ETDVHRLEKN
+378 ETDIFRLEKN

-393 DNFGD
+393 DNFKE
-398 FTQDNSLE
+398 FTEDNSLE
-406 KFKIGSN
+406 KFKLGSKF
-413 IMKNANLGLTNATV
+413 MKNIKLNLTNTSV

-442 WEAVKI
+442 WQAVKM
-448 ANYINKGIPIIGS
+448 ANYINKGIPIIGTVLE
-461 ILGIGFELW
+461 IGIELW
-470 DSYSKKQKEEKFLKA
+470 DSYNKEQQKEKFLKA
-485 KNQIKETFEKQREE
+485 KKEMKENFEKQREE
-499 YVETIENPEEFDKK
+499 YSNLIENSEEFDKNI
-513 MFKSYIELTDRSNK
+513 FKKYFNLQDNIGKLLN
-527 ILIELSEKEK
+527 ELSEKEK
-537 MKEIF
+537 TKEIF
-542 KSWMEKAKAIDNNLK
+542 KNWMEKAKAIDNNLK
-557 AIDINEESLKIKKLS
+557 TLKVNEK
-572 KIFF
+572 

>member
-1 METLKVFNKKKENV
+1 METLKVFNKKKEDV

-27 EGEELGVDIE
+27 EGKELGVDIE

-51 ENKKLKVVLIG
+51 EDKKLKVVLIG

-80 KKKMKIAMTEST
+80 KNKMKIAMTEST
-92 DDIREYNIG
+92 DDIREYNVG

-145 PIKESHKEEVQWL
+145 PIKESHKEEIQWL

-178 ADIEDENDYNGML
+178 ADIEDDNDYNGML
-191 KIKRENV
+191 KIKRDNV
-198 LKRLEDFKVIDIE
+198 LKRLEDFEVIHVEESQKLPI
-211 NSKKIPVVAVAANPF
+211 VAVAANPF
-226 DEGVEYWLEKLD
+226 DEGIEYWLGKLD

-244 HIDTLQHATSGIVEK
+244 HIDSLQHATSDIVEK
-259 NGGIDSILLETQKSI
+259 NGGVDSVLLETQKSI
-274 IKEILELKIPL
+274 IKEVLELKIPL
-285 AKLKVNKLDEEYKN
+285 ATTKVKKLDEEYKN
-299 LNNVIDKMKGDL
+299 LNNVINQMNGDL
-311 NNLGAKIFEVKKYL
+311 TNLKTKIFDVKKYL
-325 KSFIMKLFTD
+325 KNFTMELFKD

-342 ATMETF
+342 TTLETF

-357 DKGIILNNRILD
+357 DKGIILSNKILD

-388 FNNEI
+388 LDNEI
-393 DNFGD
+393 DNFKE
-398 FTQDNSLE
+398 FTQNSSLE
-406 KFKIGSN
+406 KFKIGSQM
-413 IMKNANLGLTNATV
+413 MKMAKLNLTNASV

-442 WEAVKI
+442 WQAVKI
-448 ANYINKGIPIIGS
+448 ANFINKGVPIIGS
-461 ILGIGFELW
+461 ITGIAFDLR
-470 DSYSKKQKEEKFLKA
+470 DSYSKKQKEEEFLKA
-485 KNQIKETFEKQREE
+485 KNKIKEDFEKQREE
-499 YVETIENPEEFDKK
+499 YVELIENPEEFDKNV
-513 MFKSYIELTDRSNK
+513 FKSYFKLGDNIAKLSN
-527 ILIELSEKEK
+527 ELSEKEK
-537 MKEIF
+537 EKEIF
-542 KSWMEKAKAIDNNLK
+542 KNWMEKAKVIDDNLK
-557 AIDINEESLKIKKLS
+557 AIKVNEE
-572 KIFF
+572 

>member
-27 EGEELGVDIE
+27 EGKELGVDIE

-92 DDIREYNIG
+92 DDIREYNVG

-226 DEGVEYWLEKLD
+226 DEGIEYWLEKLD

-244 HIDTLQHATSGIVEK
+244 YIDTLQHATSGIVEK

-557 AIDINEESLKIKKLS
+557 AIDINEE
-572 KIFF
+572 

>member
-1 METLKVFNKKKENV
+1 METLKLFNKKKEEV
-15 FKMLDNLLLVLK
+15 FKMLSNLLSVLK
-27 EGEELGVDIE
+27 EGKELGVDIE

-51 ENKKLKVVLIG
+51 EGKKLKVVLIG

-92 DDIREYNIG
+92 DDIREYNVG

-145 PIKESHKEEVQWL
+145 PIKESHKEEIQWL

-178 ADIEDENDYNGML
+178 ADIEDDNDYNGML

-198 LKRLEDFKVIDIE
+198 LKRLEDFEVIDAE
-211 NSKKIPVVAVAANPF
+211 KIQKLPVIAVAANPF
-226 DEGVEYWLEKLD
+226 DEGIEYWLGKLD

-244 HIDTLQHATSGIVEK
+244 HIDSLQHATSDIVEK
-259 NGGIDSILLETQKSI
+259 NGGVNSVLLETQKSI

-285 AKLKVNKLDEEYKN
+285 ATAKVEKLDKEYKN
-299 LNNVIDKMKGDL
+299 LDNVIKEMKEDL
-311 NNLGAKIFEVKKYL
+311 SNLKTKIELAKNYL
-325 KSFIMKLFTD
+325 KSFILELFTD

-342 ATMETF
+342 TTIETF
-348 NDFFERNLG
+348 INFFERNIG
-357 DKGIILNNRILD
+357 SEGIVLNNKI
-369 EFDKKVFDI
+369 ENGFNKKVLEIENDI
-378 ETDVHRLEKN
+378 CRLEKN
-388 FNNEI
+388 FDNEI
-393 DNFGD
+393 DNFEE

-406 KFKIGSN
+406 KFKIGSEM
-413 IMKNANLGLTNATV
+413 IKNTNLGLTNASI
-427 IAVRDFLNLSIKFKP
+427 IAIRDFLNLSIKFKP
-442 WEAVKI
+442 WQAVKI
-448 ANYINKGIPIIGS
+448 ANIINKGIPIIGA

-470 DSYSKKQKEEKFLKA
+470 DSYSKKKKEEEFLKA
-485 KNQIKETFEKQREE
+485 KKQMKEDFEKQRKE
-499 YVETIENPEEFDKK
+499 YKELIENTEEFDKNV
-513 MFKSYIELTDRSNK
+513 FKNYFKLGNNITKLSN
-527 ILIELSEKEK
+527 ELSEKVKEK
-537 MKEIF
+537 ERF
-542 KSWMEKAKAIDNNLK
+542 ENWREKVKAIDNNLK
-557 AIDINEESLKIKKLS
+557 AIKVNEK
-572 KIFF
+572 